1 MNEQFNYFLEAL
13 KDYMN
18 DDMINLIKFTHIQLL
33 SESIDDQTDVD
44 EYFTSKNLPKNNKIE
59 VVKNING
66 RGRVGLRTPG
76 QMVKAKTLSY
86 DPMDPMRGSNS
97 YSVSG

>member
-59 VVKNING
+59 VVKNINSIF
-66 RGRVGLRTPG
+66 
-76 QMVKAKTLSY
+76 K
-86 DPMDPMRGSNS
+86 
-97 YSVSG
+97 